1 MLPTVLALSLASLL
15 FAGAWM
21 YGSVYAYHFDRDIDY
36 LNKTSN
42 RNESLPVM
50 CLCQEYSVCGCD
62 ENHNQTYVDALVAN
76 ATNVTTNGPVRSK
89 IAEVNGTRTLLING
103 TLDNGTTADGGT
115 EVVSG
120 AVGQSVGLLILAAV
134 VAVGVFFT

>member
-21 YGSVYAYHFDRDIDY
+21 YGSVYVYHFDRDIDY

-76 ATNVTTNGPVRSK
+76 ATNVTTDGPARSK

-103 TLDNGTTADGGT
+103 TLENGTTADGGT

-120 AVGQSVGLLILAAV
+120 AVGQSAGLLTLAAV
-134 VAVGVFFT
+134 VVVGIFFT

>member
-1 MLPTVLALSLASLL
+1 MLPAVLALSVASLF

-21 YGSVYAYHFDRDIDY
+21 YGSVYAYHFDRDINY

-42 RNESLPVM
+42 RNESLPVL

-76 ATNVTTNGPVRSK
+76 ATNATTNGPVRSK

-120 AVGQSVGLLILAAV
+120 AMGQSAGLLTLAVV

>member
-1 MLPTVLALSLASLL
+1 MLPTVLALSFASLL
-15 FAGAWM
+15 LAGAWM
-21 YGSVYAYHFDRDIDY
+21 HGSVYAYHFDRDIEY

-89 IAEVNGTRTLLING
+89 IAEVNGTSILVING

-120 AVGQSVGLLILAAV
+120 AVGRNVGLLAFAAV